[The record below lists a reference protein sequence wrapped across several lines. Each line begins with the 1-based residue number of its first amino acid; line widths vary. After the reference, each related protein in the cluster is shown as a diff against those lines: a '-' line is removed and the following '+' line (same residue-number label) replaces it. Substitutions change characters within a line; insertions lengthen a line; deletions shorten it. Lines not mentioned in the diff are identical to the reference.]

1 MVEQIKLLLSTGRF
15 ALFLL
20 LFVLFFILLSY
31 NKIFNISY
39 LLFFMLRQ
47 HSLYKSSPIYW
58 ILPKWLPGAN
68 KSNVNQGPIS
78 DN

>member
-47 HSLYKSSPIYW
+47 HSLYKSSPIY
-58 ILPKWLPGAN
+58 
-68 KSNVNQGPIS
+68 
-78 DN
+78 